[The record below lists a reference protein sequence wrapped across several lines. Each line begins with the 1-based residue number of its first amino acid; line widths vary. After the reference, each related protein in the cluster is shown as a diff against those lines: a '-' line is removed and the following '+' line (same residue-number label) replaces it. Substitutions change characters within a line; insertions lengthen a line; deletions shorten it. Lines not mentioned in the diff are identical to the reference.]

1 MKDPYIWTDKGYLST
16 QKSNE
21 IIQRFESDNINKYQ
35 GQVGE
40 GEVHLEIKNTCVKSW
55 IVLVKY
61 RVISMKTI
69 SFILSKI

>member
-40 GEVHLEIKNTCVKSW
+40 GEVHLEIKN
-55 IVLVKY
+55 
-61 RVISMKTI
+61 
-69 SFILSKI
+69 SKDIIKGF